1 MAAAGACP
9 LLPVCCL
16 QTGTFQQP
24 DNIPIFPCALCHSG
38 PAPKSRRPLL
48 GGLTGPGPPAHPQ
61 PRRLCVGQLEEE
73 GPQWVKRQMA
83 VDEARFF
90 LRLGSSD
97 EQVLGTDCSQTA
109 PVLPKPFESHLCWG
123 CLMGVDTGT
132 LWGHGYLWEQPLGTA
147 PLFPAEPSPSLEQF
161 IISLSLSLY
170 PPSSCAFVGHNQNA
184 FRPLE
189 IE

>member
-109 PVLPKPFESHLCWG
+109 PVLPKPFEFHLCWG
-123 CLMGVDTGT
+123 WPQGCGHRNSVGT
-132 LWGHGYLWEQPLGTA
+132 WVSLGADPGDSSSIPHRAQPITRTIYNL
-147 PLFPAEPSPSLEQF
+147 
-161 IISLSLSLY
+161 SLSLSL
-170 PPSSCAFVGHNQNA
+170 PPLFLCICW
-184 FRPLE
+184 P
-189 IE
+189 